1 MSSVELLL
9 RHTLCARHTS
19 RCELI
24 ALRGVLAPHTGQ
36 VAKEERSAARCC
48 ASTRGGD
55 GAAASSSIWSRRG
68 SDETQRGRGSDETQ
82 RDRGSDETQR
92 GRLAHELKKR
102 GLAWLNARALC
113 GRARAR
119 RRARCPAVGI
129 HENEHQTAHPKGLG
143 TDCSLESARGERR
156 DGVRILILRGRPS
169 HLSLTDFLRAREEF
183 PLDHELRGPA
193 RAVPRGRGAWA
204 RDARIPDARAPA
216 WWRARDQS
224 TVRSTPQRGC
234 AAAGIDLRRCRRTP
248 CTPTPLFAVHRS

>member
-68 SDETQRGRGSDETQ
+68 SDGTQRGRGSDETQRGRGSDETQ

-102 GLAWLNARALC
+102 GLAWLNALALC

-129 HENEHQTAHPKGLG
+129 HENEHQTAHPKGLVP
-143 TDCSLESARGERR
+143 TAASKVRVASAAMACASSFFAG
-156 DGVRILILRGRPS
+156 GQA
-169 HLSLTDFLRAREEF
+169 T
-183 PLDHELRGPA
+183 
-193 RAVPRGRGAWA
+193 WA
-204 RDARIPDARAPA
+204 
-216 WWRARDQS
+216 
-224 TVRSTPQRGC
+224 
-234 AAAGIDLRRCRRTP
+234 
-248 CTPTPLFAVHRS
+248 

>member
-68 SDETQRGRGSDETQ
+68 SDGTQRGRGSDETQRGRGSDETQ

-102 GLAWLNARALC
+102 GLAWLNALALC

-119 RRARCPAVGI
+119 RRADAPLSAYTR
-129 HENEHQTAHPKGLG
+129 TSTRRLTRKGWVP
-143 TDCSLESARGERR
+143 TVASKVRVASA
-156 DGVRILILRGRPS
+156 
-169 HLSLTDFLRAREEF
+169 AM
-183 PLDHELRGPA
+183 A
-193 RAVPRGRGAWA
+193 
-204 RDARIPDARAPA
+204 
-216 WWRARDQS
+216 
-224 TVRSTPQRGC
+224 C
-234 AAAGIDLRRCRRTP
+234 ASSFFAGGQAT
-248 CTPTPLFAVHRS
+248 